1 MSVSCVRVFSQ
12 SPSVSLSLG
21 LSVCRATAGDT
32 FWHLPPHTHTQHTQE
47 QSTAAVLF
55 FFFYPFSFPCLG
67 PRLSR
72 RLSHAVHAVIS
83 TADILTSF
91 VLVFCVPPSAARK
104 RRAHSG
110 GYGSNRRTDDSFSR
124 PRSKIQTRA
133 QDPRAAAWVCGRVG
147 MGLGVPIH
155 LSIHRC
161 GHRCG

>member
-12 SPSVSLSLG
+12 SPSLFLDCHCQS
-21 LSVCRATAGDT
+21 AG
-32 FWHLPPHTHTQHTQE
+32 PPQVTHSGTYHHTHKHTQE
-47 QSTAAVLF
+47 QSTAAI

-161 GHRCG
+161 GHK